1 MHSEINTL
9 VGRMKLG
16 QSVSYKEST
25 LSKGVTD
32 WCGVR
37 GDRETL
43 EEMTS
48 DPGDKKEAAVE

>member
-1 MHSEINTL
+1 
-9 VGRMKLG
+9 MKLG

-48 DPGDKKEAAVE
+48 DPGDTKEAAVE